1 MIGVTPRFDVMV
13 SDLILSLKVTPAV
26 LLMNFISAAVI
37 LLLSVF
43 FSAHTSHPYVIIGTA
58 SVLYTFILVS
68 FCTLILHFITKVS
81 ESIDLFDDFS
91 IYHNFTSYSIFSF
104 EGHSFGFSR

>member
-13 SDLILSLKVTPAV
+13 SDLILSLKVTPTV

-43 FSAHTSHPYVIIGTA
+43 FSAHTSHPYVIIGTG
-58 SVLYTFILVS
+58 SVLYTFSLVS
-68 FCTLILHFITKVS
+68 FCTLLFLRVLFINPVTRRNLAILPPTSTGERNFYIPV
-81 ESIDLFDDFS
+81 DFWPAV
-91 IYHNFTSYSIFSF
+91 I
-104 EGHSFGFSR
+104 